1 MKRVSASFT
10 TEISL
15 LCNCRFATV
24 EHYTAAMVLSGAG
37 DALGYRNQL
46 WEYNESG
53 PAIHRELQELG
64 GLKNIKVELPDWP
77 VSDDTVLHLATA
89 EGLATGLQIEQI
101 VSVLTGKTG
110 EELLHEVAAR
120 YVEAM
125 KDMDGRKPG
134 PSSILGVSQLKPGE
148 EEGYRVPY
156 NPDGTGCG
164 AAMRSMCIGLK

>member
-1 MKRVSASFT
+1 
-10 TEISL
+10 
-15 LCNCRFATV
+15 FATV

-89 EGLATGLQIEQI
+89 EGLATG
-101 VSVLTGKTG
+101 KTG

-120 YVEAM
+120 YMEAM

-134 PSSILGVSQLKPGE
+134 PSSILGKFSL
-148 EEGYRVPY
+148 
-156 NPDGTGCG
+156 
-164 AAMRSMCIGLK
+164 